1 MSRRLLFLIL
11 LAAAVIL
18 TGRVAEQYP
27 WQVDLSEQRINSLS
41 DSAKQAMDAL
51 TARLEITAITP
62 DYPVQRAQLE
72 QLLAPYLAHHSKP
85 RFEFVDPIRAPDR
98 ARELG
103 AERHGELQLR
113 SGDRL
118 EVIAEPDAA
127 AIDLALNRLALHGE
141 RWIVSLEGN
150 GERGL
155 DDSPGGIGRLVQH
168 VERLGYRIVPVDPRN
183 VDSLPENTAVLL
195 VAGPRQAYPEHSLQ
209 LIRRYLAAG
218 GSLLWLA
225 GADLPTWLATELG
238 VEMLPGS
245 LVDAAAATHGLEE
258 PDNAIVS
265 VYPAELLPRAPQRHS
280 VFKGARALSL
290 HEDGGDWQLQGRLS
304 SSPRSWNETGEL
316 RGQIAR
322 DPELDER
329 AGPLDVVLALQKTG
343 AERQRLVLAGGS
355 QFIAN
360 DHVGQGDNLALA
372 VGLLRWLSDDAQLG
386 PTRVAGDLDI
396 DWSPRLAAVLAI
408 GLMGVLPALYLATG
422 LWLRYRRRR
431 A

>member
-1 MSRRLLFLIL
+1 MSRRLLFLVL

-18 TGRVAEQYP
+18 TDRIAEQYP
-27 WQVDLSEQRINSLS
+27 WQVDLSAQRINSLS

-51 TARLEITAITP
+51 SARLEITAITP

-85 RFEFVDPIRAPDR
+85 RFEFVDPVRAPDR

-127 AIDLALNRLALHGE
+127 SIDLALNRLALHGE
-141 RWIVSLEGN
+141 RWIVTLEGN

-155 DDSPGGIGRLVQH
+155 DDSPGGIARLVQH

-225 GADLPTWLATELG
+225 GEDLPTWLATELR

-245 LVDAAAATHGLEE
+245 LVDAAAATHGLDE

-329 AGPLDVVLALQKTG
+329 AGPLDVVLALHKTG
-343 AERQRLVLAGGS
+343 AERQRLVLVGGS
-355 QFIAN
+355 QFVAN

-372 VGLLRWLSDDAQLG
+372 VGLLRWLG
-386 PTRVAGDLDI
+386 PTRVAGDLHI

>member
-1 MSRRLLFLIL
+1 MSRRLLFLVL

-18 TGRVAEQYP
+18 TGRVGEHYP
-27 WQVDLSEQRINSLS
+27 WQVDLSAHGINSLS

-51 TARLEITAITP
+51 NPRLEITAITP

-85 RFEFVDPIRAPDR
+85 RFEFVDPVRAPDR

-127 AIDLALNRLALHGE
+127 SIDLALNRLALHGE
-141 RWIVSLEGN
+141 RWIVSLQGN
-150 GERGL
+150 GEHRL
-155 DDSPGGIGRLVQH
+155 DDSPGGIAHLIQH
-168 VERLGYRIVPVDPRN
+168 VERLGYRIVPVDPRH
-183 VDSLPENTAVLL
+183 VDSLPANTAVLL

-209 LIRRYLAAG
+209 LIRRYLADG

-225 GADLPTWLATELG
+225 GEDLPAWLANELG
-238 VEMLPGS
+238 VEILPGN
-245 LVDAAAATHGLEE
+245 LVDAVAATHGLDE

-265 VYPAELLPRAPQRHS
+265 DYPAELLPRAPQRHS

-290 HEDGGDWQLQGRLS
+290 HQNGGDWQLQGRLS

-316 RGQIAR
+316 RGRIAR
-322 DPELDER
+322 NPELDER
-329 AGPLDVVLALQKTG
+329 AGPLDVALALQKTG
-343 AERQRLVLAGGS
+343 ADRQRLVLVGGS
-355 QFIAN
+355 QFVTN
-360 DHVGQGDNLALA
+360 DHLGQGDNLALA

-396 DWSPRLAAVLAI
+396 DWSPRLAAVLAM